1 MARNKNKRTRE
12 NPLTQQQRQ
21 SRQPRLTVRG
31 QITQN
36 SMFSGNA
43 PQNTLTTGT
52 TGTAARVYHL
62 TGGAGLTDAVAQV
75 TKLYNSYKFL
85 PGTTYTYVPAVGVN
99 TAGTVA
105 IAYITNPEMIAN
117 FTNLLSQTS
126 PDLTTFNN
134 RVRTLANCKSGPVWQ
149 SLTLSM
155 DTVYR
160 RPRYDVNNSSSVTY
174 PLSDDAA
181 FQKAV
186 NEMDRDTQGCFLIS
200 ITGAPAST
208 SMSRDMVHK
217 KVMAYEL
224 SPIGET

>member
-1 MARNKNKRTRE
+1 MARNKSKRTRE

-21 SRQPRLTVRG
+21 SRQPKLTVRG

-36 SMFSGNA
+36 TMFSGNA
-43 PQNTLTTGT
+43 PQNTLSTGT
-52 TGTAARVYHL
+52 TGTAARVYNL
-62 TGGAGLTDAVAQV
+62 AGGAGFTDAVAQV
-75 TKLYNSYKFL
+75 TRMYQSYKFL
-85 PGTTYTYVPAVGVN
+85 PGTTYTYIPAVGVN

-134 RVRTLANCKSGPVWQ
+134 RVRTLANCKTGPVWQ
-149 SLTLSM
+149 SLTVSM
-155 DTVYR
+155 DPVYR
-160 RPRYDVNNSSSVTY
+160 RPRFDVNNNSTVSY

-186 NEMDRDTQGCFLIS
+186 NELDRDTQGAFLVS

-208 SMSRDMVHK
+208 GMCRDTVHK
-217 KVMAYEL
+217 KTLAYEL